1 MSNNGRPDR
10 GQTAALAEILNPKWV
25 LRHRGST
32 PDFIRRYR
40 AWAGKAAASKL
51 AGLRKAAPHLL
62 EFISDERTLYTA
74 LKHMEA
80 EGSHAPGP
88 DQLRY
93 EDIALI
99 GDWKWCRATRDEI
112 RDGEYV
118 PGAEKL
124 QKIPKGPGRGFREL
138 VVQSVQERVIHRAVV
153 EVLQPLL
160 DPLFDRRS
168 FGYRPKMGPL
178 RALATAEHLYRE
190 CGLGVWVSV
199 DVRNA
204 FPNVPV
210 PRLLDVVRK
219 YIPDDDLIDFLEV
232 VTRPDTTPGLRQ
244 GSPLSPL
251 LLNLY
256 LHHLLDRTWRRLH
269 PDAPLLRFAD
279 DILILCRTPKQAQ
292 VAYTNLDALLRPAG
306 FTLKESRQDAVRLV
320 KAGQEVSWMGFGIGV
335 TADGLRYTV
344 TEDAWDGL
352 AEKFAAA
359 HGKPH
364 SPLAAL
370 ASLAAWVG
378 DKAPCFPFT
387 DTAKAYGR
395 MAQLAAA
402 QGFEEIPEKHE
413 VAGVWQPA
421 YARWCGLRDK
431 VAASVAAN

>member
-153 EVLQPLL
+153 EVLTRVAAWLHTLAERSATVLAITHPAVVRAAIATALGSG
-160 DPLFDRRS
+160 PAAFRRIDV
-168 FGYRPKMGPL
+168 GPL
-178 RALATAEHLYRE
+178 TRA
-190 CGLGVWVSV
+190 
-199 DVRNA
+199 
-204 FPNVPV
+204 
-210 PRLLDVVRK
+210 RL
-219 YIPDDDLIDFLEV
+219 
-232 VTRPDTTPGLRQ
+232 
-244 GSPLSPL
+244 S
-251 LLNLY
+251 
-256 LHHLLDRTWRRLH
+256 H
-269 PDAPLLRFAD
+269 
-279 DILILCRTPKQAQ
+279 
-292 VAYTNLDALLRPAG
+292 TN
-306 FTLKESRQDAVRLV
+306 
-320 KAGQEVSWMGFGIGV
+320 GIW
-335 TADGLRYTV
+335 T
-344 TEDAWDGL
+344 
-352 AEKFAAA
+352 
-359 HGKPH
+359 
-364 SPLAAL
+364 LAAL
-370 ASLAAWVG
+370 LPPKAS
-378 DKAPCFPFT
+378 P
-387 DTAKAYGR
+387 
-395 MAQLAAA
+395 
-402 QGFEEIPEKHE
+402 
-413 VAGVWQPA
+413 
-421 YARWCGLRDK
+421 
-431 VAASVAAN
+431 